1 MITLSK
7 RISILFCAVIMLV
20 CSTSVAFAEST
31 QKLIDDAGLL
41 TSSEQADI
49 VQKMTGQ
56 SKETG
61 WDFVVYTNYNG
72 VSKEKMERYT
82 NEYYDKHNFG
92 IGDKKSGVLLNI
104 DMGSRELYMITKGDA
119 MYYFS
124 DSRNDE
130 ILDDI
135 QACMKSKNYNKA
147 VNDFVDLS
155 YKYYCQGILKGD
167 SNNNVKINQKYDNPV
182 VYSLLHYGIIA
193 IIVGAVVGFVIALII
208 NRKYKHNGKEG
219 TYDLHQNSVTNL
231 NVSNDTFITKSVS
244 VRTIETSSSSS
255 SSSGGGG
262 GGGSSHGGGG
272 RSF

>member
-7 RISILFCAVIMLV
+7 RISALLCAVILMV
-20 CSTSVAFAEST
+20 CTSSVAFAEST

-41 TSSEQADI
+41 TSSEQQELT
-49 VQKMTGQ
+49 QKLVET
-56 SKETG
+56 SEETG
-61 WDFVVYTNYNG
+61 WDLVVYTNYNG

-82 NEYYDKHNFG
+82 NEYYDNHNLG
-92 IGDKKSGVLLNI
+92 IGDKKSGVILNI
-104 DMGSRELYMITKGDA
+104 DMGSRELYMITKGEA

-135 QACMKSKNYNKA
+135 QACLKSKNYNKA
-147 VNDFVDLS
+147 VNDFVDFS
-155 YKYYCQGILKGD
+155 YSYYCQGILEGD
-167 SNNNVKINQKYDNPV
+167 SNNNIKINQKHDNPV
-182 VYSLLHYGIIA
+182 LYSLLHYGIIA
-193 IIVGAVVGFVIALII
+193 ILVGVVVGFVVALII

-244 VRTIETSSSSS
+244 VRTIETSSSRSS
-255 SSSGGGG
+255 SSG

>member
-182 VYSLLHYGIIA
+182 VYSLLHYGIVA